1 VLVRARQ
8 VLTVLEQRSTG
19 TASSSQKASVLDDLP
34 LFAHRPQA
42 RSVGPDP
49 VHFALDAVRP
59 DEMTPKQAIEALYE
73 LKKIR
78 DDARRS

>member
-1 VLVRARQ
+1 
-8 VLTVLEQRSTG
+8 
-19 TASSSQKASVLDDLP
+19 VLDDLP
-34 LFAHRPQA
+34 LFAHQPAPRPPQK
-42 RSVGPDP
+42 DP
-49 VHFALDAVRP
+49 VIQALDAVRP

>member
-1 VLVRARQ
+1 
-8 VLTVLEQRSTG
+8 LTVLEQRSAG

-34 LFAHRPQA
+34 LFAHQQPA
-42 RSVGPDP
+42 PAAGPDP
-49 VHFALDAVRP
+49 LHVALDAVRP